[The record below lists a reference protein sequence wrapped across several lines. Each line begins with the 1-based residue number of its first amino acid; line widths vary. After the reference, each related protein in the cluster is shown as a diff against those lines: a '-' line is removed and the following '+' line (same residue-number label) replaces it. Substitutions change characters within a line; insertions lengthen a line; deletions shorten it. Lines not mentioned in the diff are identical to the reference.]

1 MGRTTLPLSRA
12 SDSSRLIHHEGE
24 LKPRW
29 IQRGNRFTG
38 GDNRYNDIVNPMYP
52 EIESIIAHAESGEDP
67 RPVILSEYSHA
78 MGNSNGSLSE
88 YFDAFRR
95 YHALQGGFIWE
106 WVDHGIRRER
116 DDGKSYWAYGGD
128 FGEIIHDGNFVADGL
143 VSPDRVPHPGIW
155 EHKKCAQP
163 VEVVALS
170 ITDGIFEIRN
180 RYDFISLA
188 GLEGWWETTAEGQI
202 VEKGDLGSLD
212 VAPGSSL
219 DVRIDFDKRLL
230 TTPETYVRFRFR
242 TREKTAWCAAGHE
255 VAWDE
260 FAMSRMREPSS
271 TGVDSMPIDIDGT
284 ESGWELRC
292 GGELVLWRGSYLNL
306 FRAPIDNDRI
316 RDWEGQEEK
325 PMGLWLAAGLH
336 ELVCSDRDTVQTDRG
351 LIEKSRW
358 VGSDENAQVSCVQVV
373 ERATASLVRVEC
385 SIEIP
390 ESFPTLPRI
399 GLLLETAPGFE
410 RVTWYGRGPQE
421 NHIDRKRG
429 YAVGLYSGRVD
440 DQHVPYLMPQ
450 ENGSKCE
457 VRWFELSNGS
467 RIVRFSA
474 DPLFEFSVHHYTP
487 RELYS
492 CRHEPD
498 IDELRREETIIAIDH
513 VQRGVGTGSCG
524 PDTRRPYLIEPG
536 TYRFAYWIECKE
548 ER

>member
-1 MGRTTLPLSRA
+1 
-12 SDSSRLIHHEGE
+12 
-24 LKPRW
+24 
-29 IQRGNRFTG
+29 
-38 GDNRYNDIVNPMYP
+38 
-52 EIESIIAHAESGEDP
+52 
-67 RPVILSEYSHA
+67 
-78 MGNSNGSLSE
+78 
-88 YFDAFRR
+88 
-95 YHALQGGFIWE
+95 
-106 WVDHGIRRER
+106 
-116 DDGKSYWAYGGD
+116 
-128 FGEIIHDGNFVADGL
+128 
-143 VSPDRVPHPGIW
+143 
-155 EHKKCAQP
+155 
-163 VEVVALS
+163 
-170 ITDGIFEIRN
+170 
-180 RYDFISLA
+180 
-188 GLEGWWETTAEGQI
+188 
-202 VEKGDLGSLD
+202 
-212 VAPGSSL
+212 
-219 DVRIDFDKRLL
+219 
-230 TTPETYVRFRFR
+230 
-242 TREKTAWCAAGHE
+242 
-255 VAWDE
+255 
-260 FAMSRMREPSS
+260 MSRMREPSS